1 MLCRVFLILLCHLIC
16 VSASWA
22 EADVTQAMDS
32 AQQRS
37 SEIREQTKA
46 VIDQANALANS
57 AEFIDAIN
65 REATNALRDADNL
78 PVNGLPNLP
87 EPSADLLQR
96 ARHDLTKLLDQAQG
110 KNQGQKT
117 GPMTQKSGPQL
128 YVFVSFSMPEV
139 TLKRLLAQTSQ
150 IESSLILRGLIDD
163 DMGKT
168 KTRIAQLLEADENGH
183 TRIKG
188 GFAIDPTLFERFD
201 IQQVPTFVLTDTPA
215 TRCTDANCT
224 EVTHAR
230 LSGDTTLEY
239 ALETMR
245 REAPDMK
252 ASAGELLSR
261 IRGGNHDN
269 DR

>member
-1 MLCRVFLILLCHLIC
+1 MLCRFFLVLLCQLIC
-16 VSASWA
+16 VSVSWA
-22 EADVTQAMDS
+22 EPDVTQAMDS
-32 AQQRS
+32 AQKRS
-37 SEIREQTKA
+37 SEVREQTQA
-46 VIDQANALANS
+46 VIDQADALANS
-57 AEFIDAIN
+57 PEFIDGIN
-65 REATNALRDADNL
+65 REATKALRGADKR
-78 PVNGLPNLP
+78 PDSSLPNLP
-87 EPSADLLQR
+87 EPSAALLQR
-96 ARHDLTKLLDQAQG
+96 ARQDITKLLDQAQDRS
-110 KNQGQKT
+110 QQT
-117 GPMTQKSGPQL
+117 DPTAQKSGPQL

-139 TLKRLLAQTSQ
+139 TLKRLLTQASQT
-150 IESSLILRGLIDD
+150 EASLILRGLIDD
-163 DMGKT
+163 DIVQT
-168 KTRIAQLLEADENGH
+168 KARIAQLLEADENGH

-245 REAPDMK
+245 REAPAMK

-269 DR
+269 DL